1 MKEDITAIFCM
12 SDMIAGGVYQ
22 YLDEQGLRAGR
33 DVSVVGFDNHV
44 LSEYMIPGLTTMAL
58 PLKEIGTTSAK
69 LLFDQIEKGE
79 VEMNREIL
87 IPCSFVERC
96 SVKEIK

>member
-1 MKEDITAIFCM
+1 
-12 SDMIAGGVYQ
+12 
-22 YLDEQGLRAGR
+22 
-33 DVSVVGFDNHV
+33 
-44 LSEYMIPGLTTMAL
+44 MIPGLTTMAL

-87 IPCSFVERC
+87 IPCFLVERC